1 MAKEKEAKETKET
14 KEETKKETKK
24 ETKEKV
30 TAKKTTNKTTKKA
43 AKEEKPKKAKAT
55 EEKAGK
61 TKKETPKK
69 ETPAKETEEKATN
82 AERFEFQSEVKQLLN
97 ILVYSLYQH
106 KEVFIRELISN
117 AVDAL
122 NKVQFE
128 SLINSDI
135 ADKNLDLKIEITFDK
150 DKNKFIIED
159 TGIGMTKEELV
170 ENLGTIAHSGTVE
183 FLKRI
188 SESDSPDK
196 SNLIGQFGVGFYSSF
211 MAAEE
216 IHVHTKSYKKGSKGL
231 IWKSTGDNNYTIED
245 KGKKQRGTRI
255 ELFLKEDEKEFLEKT
270 RVKTVIDTHSRF
282 VPFPIYIEAENL
294 ESREAIWT
302 QPKSSLKE
310 KDYNEFF
317 RFFQNASEDPAT
329 YLHLSVDA
337 PVQFNSIMYVPKTNS
352 EIYGWVK
359 TDPGIDLY
367 SKKVLIQKACRDIIP
382 EYFRFIKGV
391 VDSEDIPLNIS
402 RETIQSN
409 VRITKI
415 RKFIMKKIFEQFKK
429 LKDDDR
435 DKYMTLWKS
444 YQRNFKEGVPNEY
457 EFREELSSLLMFHSS
472 KTEKDKFTDLDE
484 YVSRMGEDQFEIYY
498 AVGNDYD
505 SIERNP
511 ALEAFKK
518 KDLEVLYFV
527 DPMDAWT
534 VDHLQQYKG
543 KLIRPVEVADIKL
556 DEEEDKKKEEDKKAV
571 KDAENLVTYLKT
583 IYGDKVQ
590 DVTISKRLVDSP
602 CILVSAKDG
611 PSPQLERMMRMQNQK
626 ADFSKK
632 VLELNPKN
640 TLIKEMIRVHQVKPA
655 GEELKTLAL
664 QLLDNMI
671 LREGVLDQIEHI
683 VPRINDIML
692 EAAKNIK

>member
-1 MAKEKEAKETKET
+1 MAKEKETKEAKEKTTAKKTTKKT
-14 KEETKKETKK
+14 VKEEKPKQAKAAAEKEAKPKKDTPKKDTPEK
-24 ETKEKV
+24 ETKEKE
-30 TAKKTTNKTTKKA
+30 TKE
-43 AKEEKPKKAKAT
+43 KETK
-55 EEKAGK
+55 EKASK
-61 TKKETPKK
+61 
-69 ETPAKETEEKATN
+69 

-135 ADKNLDLKIEITFDK
+135 EDKDLDLKIEITFDK
-150 DKNKFIIED
+150 DKKKFIIED
-159 TGIGMTKEELV
+159 TGIGMTKDELV

-183 FLKRI
+183 FLKRL
-188 SESDSPDK
+188 SESDTPDK
-196 SNLIGQFGVGFYSSF
+196 ANLIGQFGVGFYSSF

-231 IWKSTGDNNYTIED
+231 IWKSTGDNNYTIEE

-255 ELFLKEDEKEFLEKT
+255 ELLLKEDEKEFLEKT
-270 RVKTVIDTHSRF
+270 RVRNVIDKHSRF
-282 VPFPIYIEAENL
+282 VPFPIYIESEKL

-302 QPKSSLKE
+302 QPKTTLKD
-310 KDYNEFF
+310 KDYNEFY
-317 RFFQNASEDPAT
+317 RFFQNATEDPAT
-329 YLHLSVDA
+329 YIHLSVDA
-337 PVQFNSIMYVPKTNS
+337 PVQFNTIMYVPKTNS
-352 EIYGWVK
+352 EIYGWIK
-359 TDPGIDLY
+359 SDPGIDLY

-429 LKDDDR
+429 LKDDER
-435 DKYMTLWKS
+435 DKYLNIWKNF
-444 YQRNFKEGVPNEY
+444 QRNFKEGVPNEY
-457 EFREELSSLLMFHSS
+457 EFREELASLLMFYSS
-472 KTEKDKFTDLDE
+472 KTEKDKYTDLDE
-484 YVSRMGEDQFEIYY
+484 YISRMGEDQFEIYY

-556 DEEEDKKKEEDKKAV
+556 DEEEDKKKGEDKKAI
-571 KDAENLVTYLKT
+571 KDAENLAEYLKT
-583 IYGDKVQ
+583 IYGDKIQ
-590 DVTISKRLVDSP
+590 DVKISKRLVDSP

-611 PSPQLERMMRMQNQK
+611 PSPQLERIMRMQNQK

-632 VLELNPKN
+632 VLEINPKN
-640 TLIKEMIRVHQVKPA
+640 DLIKEMIRVHQVKPA
-655 GEELKTLAL
+655 GEELKTLAF

-683 VPRINDIML
+683 VPRIHDIML
-692 EAAKNIK
+692 EAAKNVK